1 MSPIH
6 NIKSVFLTILKS
18 IKFVLTNTSSMRN
31 LLLSL
36 LFSFSLQAQDRAI
49 HWQKPDSYVSYAPFS
64 THYFRGDIARTHLTS
79 INYGWAE
86 LGFFIN
92 SYREPTFA
100 LCYKTEVLEKGRWR
114 VHLMAGTAYGY
125 KKNLYNYPTI
135 PLSGTI
141 LFKTDFV
148 PVGGGTVEYF
158 ISEKVAIKATFI
170 PLVGG
175 LGLQYDL

>member
-1 MSPIH
+1 
-6 NIKSVFLTILKS
+6 
-18 IKFVLTNTSSMRN
+18 MRY

-36 LFSFSLQAQDRAI
+36 LFTCSLQAQDKLF

-114 VHLMAGTAYGY
+114 IHLMAGTAYGY

-148 PVGGGTVEYF
+148 AVGGGTVEYF

>member
-1 MSPIH
+1 M
-6 NIKSVFLTILKS
+6 KSLF
-18 IKFVLTNTSSMRN
+18 
-31 LLLSL
+31 LSL
-36 LFSFSLQAQDRAI
+36 LFCLSLGAQDRSF
-49 HWQKPDSYVSYAPFS
+49 HWEKPDSYVSYAPFS

-100 LCYKTEVLEKGRWR
+100 LCYKTEVFEKGRWR
-114 VHLMAGTAYGY
+114 AHLMAGTAYGY

-135 PLSGTI
+135 PLSGTV

-148 PVGGGTVEYF
+148 PVGGGTVEYLF
-158 ISEKVAIKATFI
+158 SKRIAIKATFI

-175 LGLQYDL
+175 LGLQYCL

>member
-1 MSPIH
+1 
-6 NIKSVFLTILKS
+6 
-18 IKFVLTNTSSMRN
+18 MRP
-31 LLLSL
+31 LFLSL
-36 LFSFSLQAQDRAI
+36 FFCLSLGAQDKDRAI

-64 THYFRGDIARTHLTS
+64 THYFRGDIARTHLAS

-86 LGFFIN
+86 LGFFMN

-100 LCYKTEVLEKGRWR
+100 LCYKTEIFERGRWR
-114 VHLMAGTAYGY
+114 AHLMAGTAYGY

-148 PVGGGTVEYF
+148 PVGGATLEYLVLD
-158 ISEKVAIKATFI
+158 KLAIKATFI

-175 LGLQYDL
+175 LGLQCSL

>member
-1 MSPIH
+1 
-6 NIKSVFLTILKS
+6 
-18 IKFVLTNTSSMRN
+18 MRY
-31 LLLSL
+31 LLLGLFLSL
-36 LFSFSLQAQDRAI
+36 SLQAQDKSF

-92 SYREPTFA
+92 SYREPTIA
-100 LCYKTEVLEKGRWR
+100 LCYKTEVFETRRWR
-114 VHLMAGTAYGY
+114 FHLMAGTAYGY
-125 KKNLYNYPTI
+125 KKKLYNYPTI

-148 PVGGGTVEYF
+148 PVGGATVEYLVAQ
-158 ISEKVAIKATFI
+158 KLAIKATFI

-175 LGLQYDL
+175 LGLQYSL

>member
-1 MSPIH
+1 
-6 NIKSVFLTILKS
+6 
-18 IKFVLTNTSSMRN
+18 MRP
-31 LLLSL
+31 LFISL
-36 LFSFSLQAQDRAI
+36 LFCLSLGAQDRAI
-49 HWQKPDSYVSYAPFS
+49 HWQKPDSYISYAPFS
-64 THYFRGDIARTHLTS
+64 THYFRGDIARTHLAS
-79 INYGWAE
+79 INYGWVE
-86 LGFFIN
+86 LGFFMN

-100 LCYKTEVLEKGRWR
+100 LCYKTEIFERGRWR
-114 VHLMAGTAYGY
+114 AHLMAGTAYGY

-158 ISEKVAIKATFI
+158 ISEKLAIKATFI

-175 LGLQYDL
+175 LGLQYSL

>member
-1 MSPIH
+1 
-6 NIKSVFLTILKS
+6 
-18 IKFVLTNTSSMRN
+18 MRP
-31 LLLSL
+31 LFLSL
-36 LFSFSLQAQDRAI
+36 LFCLSLGAQDRSI
-49 HWQKPDSYVSYAPFS
+49 HWEKPDSYVSYAPFS

-100 LCYKTEVLEKGRWR
+100 LCYKTEVFEKGRWR
-114 VHLMAGTAYGY
+114 AHLMAGTAYGY

-135 PLSGTI
+135 PLSGTV

-148 PVGGGTVEYF
+148 PVGGGTVEYLF
-158 ISEKVAIKATFI
+158 SKRIAIKATFI

-175 LGLQYDL
+175 LGLQYSL

>member
-1 MSPIH
+1 
-6 NIKSVFLTILKS
+6 
-18 IKFVLTNTSSMRN
+18 MRP
-31 LLLSL
+31 LFLSL
-36 LFSFSLQAQDRAI
+36 FFCLSLGAQDRAI

-64 THYFRGDIARTHLTS
+64 THYFRGDIARTHLAS

-86 LGFFIN
+86 LGFFMN

-100 LCYKTEVLEKGRWR
+100 LCYKTEIFERGRWR
-114 VHLMAGTAYGY
+114 AHLMAGTAYGY

-135 PLSGTI
+135 PFSGTI

-148 PVGGGTVEYF
+148 PVGGATLEYLVLD
-158 ISEKVAIKATFI
+158 KLAIKATFI

-175 LGLQYDL
+175 LGLRYSL